1 MSEKRTF
8 ARSIGSLED
17 IFSFLSEFFQRENL
31 GEGPVFA
38 FNFVVEELFTN
49 MVKYNIGSGGI
60 SIEIRRRGAQLLLDL
75 VDEHVDPFDIAN
87 APEKDTSLPVE
98 EREPGGLGLQLVK
111 SMVDKIAYEYRNRT
125 MTISVAKYLEHEN
138 V

>member
-1 MSEKRTF
+1 MSNKRTF
-8 ARSIGSLED
+8 ARSIEALEE
-17 IFSFLSEFFQRENL
+17 IFSFLSDFFSREEL
-31 GEGPVFA
+31 GEGPAFA

-49 MVKYNIGSGGI
+49 MVKYNTGSGGI
-60 SIEIRRRGAQLLLDL
+60 SIEIQRSGDRILLDL
-75 VDEHVDPFDIAN
+75 VDHDVDPFDIAN
-87 APEKDTSLPVE
+87 APEKDTSLPIG

-125 MTISVAKYLEHEN
+125 MTISVAKYLEQEN